1 MPRQYNTKLT
11 HEQLQDRDRNAARVQ
26 NDPVNQAAKLVGN
39 WQSIPADQQDTIRY
53 MLRPIVQSSGP
64 SPGS

>member
-1 MPRQYNTKLT
+1 MTRQYNTKLT
-11 HEQLQDRDRNAARVQ
+11 HEQLQDRGRNAARVQ

-53 MLRPIVQSSGP
+53 MLRPIVQSKRPISG
-64 SPGS
+64 